1 MTRDEVLA
9 IIAEARQKC
18 KRANLYGADLCGADL
33 READLRVAN
42 LCGADL
48 RVANLRGA
56 SLREANLRGAYLR
69 GAYLREANLY
79 GADLCGANLCG
90 ADLRVANLREANLR
104 EAYLRE
110 ANLRRANLRGANL
123 RGADLREADLRVA
136 NLCGADLREANLC
149 GADLNG
155 IKTNYLTIGIH
166 PAPEGKL
173 IGWGKKSKH
182 IVKMEIPEDSPRSC
196 ATTRKFRC
204 HFADVLEIDGKTTG
218 KIEHSWNGI
227 DIIVYEVGQR
237 VYSGSWDAHRW
248 NECSHGIHFF
258 LTREE
263 AEAWS

>member
-1 MTRDEVLA
+1 MTREDVLA
-9 IIAEARQKC
+9 IVKAARKKN
-18 KRANLYGADLCGADL
+18 KR
-33 READLRVAN
+33 
-42 LCGADL
+42 
-48 RVANLRGA
+48 
-56 SLREANLRGAYLR
+56 
-69 GAYLREANLY
+69 ANLY

-90 ADLRVANLREANLR
+90 ANLRGANLCGAYLREAYLR

-110 ANLRRANLRGANL
+110 ANLRGANLRGANL
-123 RGADLREADLRVA
+123 RGADLREANLCGANLYGA
-136 NLCGADLREANLC
+136 NLCGANLYGADLREAYLC

>member
-1 MTRDEVLA
+1 MTREDVLA
-9 IIAEARQKC
+9 VVEAARKKK
-18 KRANLYGADLCGADL
+18 KRAYLYGADLCGADL
-33 READLRVAN
+33 CGAN
-42 LCGADL
+42 LCGAYLRGAWLREANLRGADL
-48 RVANLRGA
+48 REANLRGA
-56 SLREANLRGAYLR
+56 SLREANLRGASLR
-69 GAYLREANLY
+69 GADLCGADLCGAYLREANLR
-79 GADLCGANLCG
+79 GANLCES
-90 ADLRVANLREANLR
+90 DLRE
-104 EAYLRE
+104 
-110 ANLRRANLRGANL
+110 
-123 RGADLREADLRVA
+123 ADLREADLRGA
-136 NLCGADLREANLC
+136 NLCEAALC

-173 IGWGKKSKH
+173 IGWGKKSGH
-182 IVKMEIPEDSPRSC
+182 IIKMEIPEDSPRSC

-227 DIIVYEVGQR
+227 DITVYEVGKR
-237 VYSGSWDAHRW
+237 FYSDSWDANRW

>member
-1 MTRDEVLA
+1 MTREDVLA
-9 IIAEARQKC
+9 IVKAARKKN

-33 READLRVAN
+33 CGAN

-48 RVANLRGA
+48 RGAYLREADLREA

-69 GAYLREANLY
+69 EANLRGASLR

-90 ADLRVANLREANLR
+90 ANLRG
-104 EAYLRE
+104 AYLRE
-110 ANLRRANLRGANL
+110 ANL

-204 HFADVLEIDGKTTG
+204 YFADVLEIDGKTTG

>member
-18 KRANLYGADLCGADL
+18 ERADLRKAELRGANLYGADLCEANL
-33 READLRVAN
+33 REAN

-48 RVANLRGA
+48 RK
-56 SLREANLRGAYLR
+56 
-69 GAYLREANLY
+69 
-79 GADLCGANLCG
+79 
-90 ADLRVANLREANLR
+90 
-104 EAYLRE
+104 
-110 ANLRRANLRGANL
+110 ANL

-136 NLCGADLREANLC
+136 NLCGADL
-149 GADLNG
+149 NG
-155 IKTNYLTIGIH
+155 IKTNYLTIGTH

-173 IGWGKKSKH
+173 IGWGSKDGR

-196 ATTRKFRC
+196 STTRKFRC
-204 HFADVLEIDGKTTG
+204 YFADVLEIDGKTTG

-227 DIIVYEVGQR
+227 DITVYEVGKR
-237 VYSGSWDAHRW
+237 VYADSWDANRW